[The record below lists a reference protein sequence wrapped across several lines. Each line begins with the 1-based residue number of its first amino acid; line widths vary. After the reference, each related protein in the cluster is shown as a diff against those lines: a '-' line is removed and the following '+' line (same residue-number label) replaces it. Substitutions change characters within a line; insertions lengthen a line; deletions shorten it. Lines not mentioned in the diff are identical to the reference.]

1 MRKGLALAVAAIS
14 FVSGFVSDGQAG
26 STVANSTTSAPKTA
40 VVPQVQ
46 KVISASPGA
55 KTAPQH
61 IQSNVPTSQAP
72 IAHSNGANQSARQQ
86 LYQSVAP
93 SAAPAAP
100 RFIAN
105 SNGTVTV
112 TRPDGSQNF
121 MSPQQAA
128 YQYGYQIPNA
138 NQPSNIG
145 STTAPNISVGTSTA
159 ATSPTGPTPPQ
170 QNIQPPVS
178 ISPTVSP
185 TAAQPRLGS
194 SGIANTTAAIMPNQ
208 TRGIVPTA
216 NAIVAGPAAPTI
228 QVPQRPTR
236 ITVTPANSGMIN
248 SQQSKAQSVAQIAAN
263 EQKTAIRGCSTSAG
277 VVCMTPNLATTP
289 QNNNNC
295 VSFVRND
302 LGTKL
307 PPGLVTLADKQNAIN
322 VHLSEMP
329 KVGDVAVIPVSNPED
344 APYGHVAKVTNV
356 SVNSITIVEAN
367 YHHDPITGQGIV
379 DSRVS
384 TAATL
389 QQAEQQLNIVG
400 FIRPSS
406 Q

>member
-40 VVPQVQ
+40 VAPQVQ
-46 KVISASPGA
+46 KVIPASPVA
-55 KTAPQH
+55 KAAPQH

-72 IAHSNGANQSARQQ
+72 IANSNGANQSARQQ

-93 SAAPAAP
+93 PAAPAVP

-112 TRPDGSQNF
+112 THPDGTQNF

-128 YQYGYQIPNA
+128 YQYGYQMPKAI
-138 NQPSNIG
+138 QPSNMG
-145 STTAPNISVGTSTA
+145 STTAPNVSVSSSTA
-159 ATSPTGPTPPQ
+159 ATSSTGSTSPQ
-170 QNIQPPVS
+170 QNVQPPLS
-178 ISPTVSP
+178 IAPTVRPS
-185 TAAQPRLGS
+185 AALPPLGS
-194 SGIANTTAAIMPNQ
+194 SGIANTTTAVMPNQ
-208 TRGIVPTA
+208 TQGAVPTA
-216 NAIVAGPAAPTI
+216 NVAVAGPAAPAI
-228 QVPQRPTR
+228 QAPQQPTR

-248 SQQSKAQSVAQIAAN
+248 SPQSKTQSVAQIAAN
-263 EQKTAIRGCSTSAG
+263 AQKTAIPGCSTSTG
-277 VVCMTPNLATTP
+277 VVCMSPNLATTP

-302 LGTKL
+302 LGTNL
-307 PPGLVTLADKQNAIN
+307 PPGLITLSDKQNAIN
-322 VHLSEMP
+322 VRLSEMP

-356 SVNSITIVEAN
+356 SANSITIVEAN